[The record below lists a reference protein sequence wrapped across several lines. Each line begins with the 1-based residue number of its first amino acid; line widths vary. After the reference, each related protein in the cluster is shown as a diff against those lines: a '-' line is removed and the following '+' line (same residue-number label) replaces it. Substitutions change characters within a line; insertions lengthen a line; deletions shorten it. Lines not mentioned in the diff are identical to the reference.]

1 MQALAMAS
9 LGITSMP
16 NHHEVQLRLALPGGL
31 ARECITTNGIMHSAN
46 ELLQDCTRDKFVYV
60 RMDVIKACTLSGFYN
75 SPRNTRDKHS

>member
-16 NHHEVQLRLALPGGL
+16 NHHEVKLRLALPGGL

-46 ELLQDCTRDKFVYV
+46 ELLQDCTRDKFVYALLV
-60 RMDVIKACTLSGFYN
+60 MFCSQSGGAGG
-75 SPRNTRDKHS
+75 